1 MIYAAKQMANPSKWV
16 QADSSPV
23 EVELETGVV
32 CFNQEGCN
40 LVGFSS
46 FYPGLLGVF
55 FFFFFFPMVPW
66 SGPWVGGGD
75 WTLLDSCHSMEKP
88 LIA

>member
-1 MIYAAKQMANPSKWV
+1 MQMANPSKWV

-40 LVGFSS
+40 LVRFSS
-46 FYPGLLGVF
+46 FYPGLLFVF
-55 FFFFFFPMVPW
+55 FSHGALVR
-66 SGPWVGGGD
+66 SLGGWWG
-75 WTLLDSCHSMEKP
+75 LDPARP
-88 LIA
+88 LPQHGKASNCIKQPVT